1 MPYPCIDGTSMSSCI
16 VASERAMSGIRR
28 GVFLWQANTSTID
41 TMSYFVHFN
50 TCIRE
55 MNFCH
60 ILQYLSWW
68 MGMTATLKKPEILHI
83 EKRTHHCKIGL
94 ATSIYWRA
102 ASELCGYFDA
112 SKWQTRDYIVQLKS
126 SEFRDAGKICPCST
140 CIQGLFANHW
150 VLARTAHGIEIVEKK
165 ASHHY
170 MATWL
175 PEEFKLLFCLLT
187 YLPIDCKFLVS
198 MHLATTCTTL
208 AL

>member
-1 MPYPCIDGTSMSSCI
+1 MAPPCLPALLLVNVQW
-16 VASERAMSGIRR
+16 VAFKGELC
-28 GVFLWQANTSTID
+28 LWQANTSTID
-41 TMSYFVHFN
+41 TMSYFLNFN

-55 MNFCH
+55 MNFC
-60 ILQYLSWW
+60 QYFAISVLM

-94 ATSIYWRA
+94 ATSIYRRA

-150 VLARTAHGIEIVEKK
+150 VLAPHSSWHRNCGEKK
-165 ASHHY
+165 
-170 MATWL
+170 
-175 PEEFKLLFCLLT
+175 P
-187 YLPIDCKFLVS
+187 PIII
-198 MHLATTCTTL
+198 
-208 AL
+208 